1 MATFITRPTLDGA
14 SMPFPSSA
22 SIEPIWIKAEHITLG
37 GTTRRELM
45 ARKYQYTLTWD
56 YMTVTD
62 YNTIET
68 KVNGAQPK
76 TFIYNKWPQSA
87 SAGVSVLFELST
99 RQLVSGSGD
108 ASYLS
113 SVTLNL
119 TEVASRI

>member
-1 MATFITRPTLDGA
+1 MSTFIARPTLDGA

-22 SIEPIWIKAEHITLG
+22 SIEPVWVKAEHTTLG

-56 YMTVTD
+56 YITVTD
-62 YNTIET
+62 YNAIET
-68 KVNGAQPK
+68 KVNGVQPK
-76 TFIYNKWPQSA
+76 TFIYNKWPQS
-87 SAGVSVLFELST
+87 SSSGVSVLFELSA

-113 SVTLNL
+113 SATLTL
-119 TEVASRI
+119 IETTSRI